1 MRKVLVRLVIIA
13 IVLGLSTA
21 VFFYA
26 TMASEPT
33 APGLAVL
40 PTPMPTAEQE
50 FLTQIAQQVE
60 PLVTKTIPATF
71 TPIPTLTH
79 TPAPDSTATPRTSP
93 SPSPTSSIT
102 PMPTF
107 TPTSVPQ
114 GAPGLAA
121 PVPMTDTLTGQ
132 LVTPVPTLEIPSGT
146 TNILLLGTDSDP
158 DGTTSATHRTD
169 SIIIVS
175 VNTTNQTA
183 SMVSIPR
190 DLYVSIPGWQSSRI
204 NTAVSRGEAAN
215 YPGGGIRLLRDT
227 ILYNFGIP
235 IHYYA
240 RVNFEGFQDIV
251 DAVGGVEVP
260 VSCQL
265 RDWRLKEPGLD
276 VFDEDNWEM
285 FTLSPGIYDM
295 DGDTALWYV
304 RSRRTT
310 SDFDRGR
317 RQQQVLRGLLNKGVD
332 VNLIGQIPTLW
343 GAYQD
348 TIETDMDMGRILQ
361 LASVATAV
369 RANGIQHLY
378 LTGGELQ
385 PYVIPETGAQVQLLD
400 QEKARETFA
409 RLYTTTALNSGS
421 RGGITVEIRNGT
433 GDPMLAELA
442 ADNLA
447 WHGFIPQIGPDI
459 PPADHLPY
467 TTLTYKGEN
476 FKGSYEW
483 LISWIFNRARS
494 TIELNPEAEF
504 STDYQVILGTNYDPC
519 RNPLYAPRPS
529 STSE

>member
-1 MRKVLVRLVIIA
+1 MRKVLIRLGVIA
-13 IVLGLSTA
+13 LVLVLATA

-26 TMASEPT
+26 TWANEPV

-40 PTPMPTAEQE
+40 PTSVPTAEQD
-50 FLTQIAQQVE
+50 FLTQIAQQLQ
-60 PLVTKTIPATF
+60 PLTTQTVPATF

-79 TPAPDSTATPRTSP
+79 TPAPDSTATRRPSRTPTSTPTPQATFKPTPPSVPQTSP
-93 SPSPTSSIT
+93 SLTGG
-102 PMPTF
+102 MP
-107 TPTSVPQ
+107 
-114 GAPGLAA
+114 L
-121 PVPMTDTLTGQ
+121 TDTLTGE
-132 LVTPVPTLEIPSGT
+132 LVTPVPTLEMPSGT

-215 YPGGGIRLLRDT
+215 YPGGGVRLLRDT

-240 RVNFEGFQDIV
+240 RVNFQGFQEIV
-251 DAVGGVEVP
+251 NAVGGVKVP

-276 VFDEDNWEM
+276 VFEEDNWEM
-285 FTLSPGIYDM
+285 FTLPPGIYDM
-295 DGDTALWYV
+295 DGDMALWYV

-317 RQQQVLRGLLNKGVD
+317 RQQQILRGLLNKGVD
-332 VNLIGQIPTLW
+332 INLIGQIPTLW

-385 PYVIPETGAQVQLLD
+385 PYAIPESGAQVQLLVPD
-400 QEKARETFA
+400 KARETFS
-409 RLYTTTALNSGS
+409 RLYTTSALNSGL

-433 GDPMLAELA
+433 GDPVLAQLA

-447 WHGFIPQIGPDI
+447 WYGFIPQIGPDVD
-459 PPADHLPY
+459 PPDRLPY
-467 TTLTYKGEN
+467 TTLSYKGEN

-494 TIELNPEAEF
+494 TIELTPDASF
-504 STDYQVILGTNYDPC
+504 STNYQIMLGTNYDPC
-519 RNPLYAPRPS
+519 RNPLYAPRPT